1 MSKVASR
8 SRRSNSSILKSPK
21 KFLNLSS
28 HSNSM
33 LNIGSTNEKGIA
45 LVQNNSTGNIHPTK
59 QKGTRRRSIKVV
71 QNNIFKSRLKPPT
84 KVSVV
89 KNRKANGINKS
100 RRILKSP
107 ETGDSLDLEGL
118 NKLPLLPFKKLYS
131 EKNIRRKLNKGN
143 RKHYSKKNRHR
154 RKVSGK
160 VFQDAKA
167 KEFQELRALRD
178 KKRKHEA
185 ALRIQAKFRGV
196 RDRQKAF
203 AAKKQRQENLLKIAR
218 EKRRRQFY
226 SSASA
231 LLRDAERSAHTW
243 VMLATSIRKTR
254 DWVCHEKSHTR
265 IVEDE
270 EQECFKL
277 SRQLRAHLRNAQ
289 DGSRRLQLNLEDP
302 LFEMLEHWEK
312 HLPPLDGKIQSMN
325 TKSAE
330 NSEKAHA
337 LTFSN
342 DFSILNS
349 RNKNSI
355 VTNTENAETQ
365 DFRKIIP
372 KPEMKSVYHSATLS
386 PVTEEAQSQESIFG
400 ES

>member
-1 MSKVASR
+1 M
-8 SRRSNSSILKSPK
+8 
-21 KFLNLSS
+21 
-28 HSNSM
+28 
-33 LNIGSTNEKGIA
+33 
-45 LVQNNSTGNIHPTK
+45 
-59 QKGTRRRSIKVV
+59 
-71 QNNIFKSRLKPPT
+71 
-84 KVSVV
+84 
-89 KNRKANGINKS
+89 
-100 RRILKSP
+100 
-107 ETGDSLDLEGL
+107 
-118 NKLPLLPFKKLYS
+118 
-131 EKNIRRKLNKGN
+131 
-143 RKHYSKKNRHR
+143 
-154 RKVSGK
+154 
-160 VFQDAKA
+160 FQDAKA

-325 TKSAE
+325 TKPTE

-372 KPEMKSVYHSATLS
+372 KQEMKSVYHSATLS